1 MDIDFT
7 YLFIVLAVVF
17 GSMVLHE
24 LMHGLTAYW
33 LGDNTAKEHGRLT
46 LNPIKHIDPVLT
58 IALPALLVIMNGV
71 THSTPIFGGAK
82 PVPFRPDRV
91 KGGEWGAAL
100 VGVAGPLTNL
110 VLAFLFF
117 IAAYLSGSITIVSD
131 TILMTN
137 DTMSTFLGAGIMVN
151 LGFFAFNMLPIPPL
165 DGSRLLYAIAPEPV
179 QKAMQAIENMG
190 IVVVFAIVFLASGLI
205 GNILG
210 TIIDFILKLFIAV
223 LPI

>member
-1 MDIDFT
+1 MN
-7 YLFIVLAVVF
+7 LF
-17 GSMVLHE
+17 
-24 LMHGLTAYW
+24 LT
-33 LGDNTAKEHGRLT
+33 
-46 LNPIKHIDPVLT
+46 
-58 IALPALLVIMNGV
+58 
-71 THSTPIFGGAK
+71 
-82 PVPFRPDRV
+82 
-91 KGGEWGAAL
+91 
-100 VGVAGPLTNL
+100 
-110 VLAFLFF
+110 LAFLFF
-117 IAAYLSGSITIVSD
+117 IAAYVSGNITIVSD

-165 DGSRLLYAIAPEPV
+165 DGSRLLYVIAPEPV

>member
-1 MDIDFT
+1 MPSAGQIVPLKT
-7 YLFIVLAVVF
+7 YTTNLADPLGRRLIKIALAVQV
-17 GSMVLHE
+17 
-24 LMHGLTAYW
+24 A
-33 LGDNTAKEHGRLT
+33 D
-46 LNPIKHIDPVLT
+46 
-58 IALPALLVIMNGV
+58 
-71 THSTPIFGGAK
+71 
-82 PVPFRPDRV
+82 DR
-91 KGGEWGAAL
+91 
-100 VGVAGPLTNL
+100 AGQDLQSQE
-110 VLAFLFF
+110 AR
-117 IAAYLSGSITIVSD
+117 VSD